1 MFRKHGKVMALAVA
15 AMMLMPFM
23 ATAQEEGGAVALSST
38 VSSSFGEHLTTGD
51 NLALYIYVEDEEN
64 VSNCVDACARNWPPL
79 LAGEDGDVELAEGM
93 NADLVGTIE
102 RADGS
107 LQVTYAG
114 QPLYTSR
121 HDVPGET
128 RGQRVGRDT
137 FHLVSLE
144 GLAITEEVE
153 AETVAVDEETL
164 EQLMT
169 DGESVYRMHC
179 AACHGAEAQGGVGPG
194 LANNVFVGN
203 TSSVIEQVL
212 NGFPDHGMPAFRGIL
227 DDHHIAS
234 LLTFVRS
241 SFGNDF
247 GPVLEEEV
255 AERR

>member
-1 MFRKHGKVMALAVA
+1 MFRKHGKVLALAVA
-15 AMMLMPFM
+15 AMMLLPFM
-23 ATAQEEGGAVALSST
+23 ATAQEESGAVALSSA

-51 NLALYIYVEDEEN
+51 NLALYVYVED
-64 VSNCVDACARNWPPL
+64 CARNWPPF
-79 LAGEDGDVELAEGM
+79 LAGEDGNVELAEGM
-93 NADLVGTIE
+93 NAELVGTIE
-102 RADGS
+102 RADGT

-137 FHLVSLE
+137 FHLISLE

-153 AETVAVDEETL
+153 ADAVALDEETL
-164 EQLMT
+164 EELVAAGA
-169 DGESVYRMHC
+169 DVYRMNC
-179 AACHGAEAQGGVGPG
+179 TACHGAELQGGVGPA
-194 LANNVFVGN
+194 LANNPFTGN
-203 TSSVIEQVL
+203 KSSLIEQVL

-227 DDHHIAS
+227 DDQQMAS
-234 LLTFVRS
+234 LLTFIRNTH
-241 SFGNDF
+241 GNDF